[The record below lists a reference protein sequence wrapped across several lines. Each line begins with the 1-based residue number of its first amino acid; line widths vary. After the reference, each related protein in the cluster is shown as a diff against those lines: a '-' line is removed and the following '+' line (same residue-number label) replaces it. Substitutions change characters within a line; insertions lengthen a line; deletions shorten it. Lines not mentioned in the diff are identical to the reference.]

1 MADAIKTNVVR
12 VAVTG
17 AAGRMGKMLIEAL
30 SNLPAAELTVAI
42 EHPASSLLGADAGEL
57 AGVGKSGVMIGS
69 DLAKSVDA
77 FDVLIDFTAPVA
89 TLANAQLCAAQG
101 KSMVIGTTGFDD
113 QQKLALQEHI
123 QSISVVMAANY
134 SIGVNLCFKLS
145 KLAAEVMGDT
155 ADIEI
160 IEAHHRH
167 KVDAPS
173 GTALKL
179 GEVIA
184 DATGRDLAKV
194 AVYNREGQTGARDQ
208 QSIGFATV
216 RGGDIVGDHTVLF
229 AHDGERVEITHKAS
243 SRMSFASG
251 AVRAAG
257 WITNQPEGV
266 YDMQDVL
273 GLH

>member
-1 MADAIKTNVVR
+1 MIKI
-12 VAVTG
+12 AVTG
-17 AAGRMGKMLIEAL
+17 AAGRMGKTLIEAL
-30 SNLPAAELTVAI
+30 ENSSAAKLTVAI
-42 EHPASSLLGADAGEL
+42 EHPESSLLGADAGEL
-57 AGVGKSGVMIGS
+57 AGLGKSGVVIGS
-69 DLAKSVDA
+69 DLSAAIDA
-77 FDVLIDFTAPVA
+77 FDVLVDFTAPAA
-89 TLANAQLCAAQG
+89 TLANAALCAAHQKG
-101 KSMVIGTTGFDD
+101 IVIGTTGFDAS
-113 QQKLALQEHI
+113 QKVQLMEVVKPTR
-123 QSISVVMAANY
+123 VVMAANY

-184 DATGRDLAKV
+184 DATGRDLDKV
-194 AVYNREGQTGARDQ
+194 AVYGREGQTGARDQ

-229 AHDGERVEITHKAS
+229 AHDGERVEVTHKAS

-251 AVRAAG
+251 AVRAAAWLG
-257 WITNQPEGV
+257 SQPSGF